1 MGPILTN
8 LVVMDIKELE
18 SGIDPNSHWYFRA
31 KRNFLLRNVPKGCTQ
46 SVDIGAGSKY
56 FSHEL
61 AKVNSMES
69 VFAIDPNFSVDETET
84 INRCKVISLK
94 TASDQIQN
102 SQFWIFMDVI
112 EHIDDDVAF
121 LNHYV
126 EIAPN
131 GSTFFITVPAYQF
144 MWSQHDVFLGHYR
157 RYTHKSLNALVSNA
171 GLTTTKSGY
180 FYSLLFPLA
189 LIQRKVVSRLTK
201 SNKEESG
208 LSRQSFVL
216 NKAFETILNLEL
228 RITNGFG
235 KLPGLTVACLAVKNA

>member
-1 MGPILTN
+1 VGSVLTN

-46 SVDIGAGSKY
+46 SVDIGAGSKF

-69 VFAIDPNFSVDETET
+69 VFPIDPNFSVDSTET

-94 TASDQIQN
+94 TASDQIRN
-102 SQFWIFMDVI
+102 SQFWVFMDVI
-112 EHIDDDVAF
+112 EHVEDDVAF
-121 LNHYV
+121 LTQYV
-126 EIAPN
+126 EIAPK

-189 LIQRKVVSRLTK
+189 LIQRKIVSRLAK
-201 SNKEESG
+201 SDKEESG
-208 LSRQSFVL
+208 LTRQSFVL
-216 NKAFETILNLEL
+216 NKAFETLLNLEL

-235 KLPGLTVACLAVKNA
+235 KLPGLTVACLAAKNV